1 MIQLIPVETK
11 VTRDSFENSQAF
23 VRRGQTVYVIREMGD
38 GKFLVQST
46 ASLEVK
52 SISAECIDSAHMVN
66 GAQIKPTQNVKL
78 VTKAR
83 FQNHSRKLSKSFKA
97 NIPELHFRWFSIK
110 GIDAVFDIR
119 NMVVRISIIPI

>member
-11 VTRDSFENSQAF
+11 VTRDSFENNQAF
-23 VRRGQTVYVIREMGD
+23 VRRGQTVYVIREMPD

-52 SISAECIDSAHMVN
+52 SISVECIDSAHMVHT
-66 GAQIKPTQNVKL
+66 KPTQNVKL

-83 FQNHSRKLSKSFKA
+83 FQNPDVLR
-97 NIPELHFRWFSIK
+97 FRWLNITRTVVLSRIWVTLFYSEKFPKFSFSKTLI
-110 GIDAVFDIR
+110 FER
-119 NMVVRISIIPI
+119 

>member
-52 SISAECIDSAHMVN
+52 SISAECIDSAHMMN
-66 GAQIKPTQNVKL
+66 GAQTKPTQNVKL

-83 FQNHSRKLSKSFKA
+83 FQNLDV
-97 NIPELHFRWFSIK
+97 LGFRWFNIERT
-110 GIDAVFDIR
+110 DAL
-119 NMVVRISIIPI
+119 NRIWASLFYNHLK

>member
-11 VTRDSFENSQAF
+11 VTRDSFENNQAF

-66 GAQIKPTQNVKL
+66 GAQTKPTQNVKL
-78 VTKAR
+78 VTKAC
-83 FQNHSRKLSKSFKA
+83 FQNL
-97 NIPELHFRWFSIK
+97 
-110 GIDAVFDIR
+110 DV
-119 NMVVRISIIPI
+119 

>member
-1 MIQLIPVETK
+1 MIPVETK
-11 VTRDSFENSQAF
+11 VTRDSFENNQAF

-83 FQNHSRKLSKSFKA
+83 FQNHFRKFSKSRVLD
-97 NIPELHFRWFSIK
+97 ELHLRWLKTKGTDDLFCISIK
-110 GIDAVFDIR
+110 LFYTHLK
-119 NMVVRISIIPI
+119 